1 MVDKIALYVS
11 RLRSYLAGRLPAPEV
26 ESVVSEAEAHL
37 LDLKEEHGCG
47 CEAVARFGSPRSYAR
62 HLLRSREIKPNPW
75 RVSLV
80 PLSVV
85 FAFITWISYLPP
97 AALEQWIRR
106 SGPLGEQAIVDL
118 EATVLVILI
127 IGLYRARQVL
137 WGPICLFMV
146 LLSAGETI
154 RRSAIAIP
162 VNVPGTSMRAIE
174 RSKGLV
180 LFERQIGKEIVE
192 LEGKRTLLHQG
203 MAVFAGAS
211 VTLPV
216 PKALQPDPSY
226 YTSPANIIALLVA
239 DEKSEDWHIN
249 SNPFLFFESYDVL
262 GGVSGSIDG
271 AVEDWRREGPAA
283 IERVNREI
291 SLKREQIAAAPAAFR
306 SPWWKVA
313 WATLPGV
320 ARGFVQLAVLLFEWN
335 IILYVAGLLV
345 RRMVLPRRRYA
356 R

>member
-11 RLRSYLAGRLPAPEV
+11 RLRSYLAGRLPLPDV

-47 CEAVARFGSPRSYAR
+47 CEAVARFGSPRAYAR
-62 HLLRSREIKPNPW
+62 RLLRSREVQPNPW
-75 RVSLV
+75 RASFI

-106 SGPLGEQAIVDL
+106 SGPFGEQAMVDL
-118 EATVLVILI
+118 EFIVLVVLI
-127 IGLYRARQVL
+127 VGLYRARQIL

-146 LLSAGETI
+146 LVSAGETI

-180 LFERQIGKEIVE
+180 PFQQQIGKEIVE
-192 LEGKRTLLHQG
+192 LEGKRTLLRQG

-216 PKALQPDPSY
+216 PKALQPDPTY
-226 YTSPANIIALLVA
+226 YTSPASVIGSLVV
-239 DEKSEDWHIN
+239 ETESESWHIN
-249 SNPFLFFESYDVL
+249 SNPFLFFESYDVF

-271 AVEDWRREGPAA
+271 AIEDWRREGPAA
-283 IERVNREI
+283 LERVDREI
-291 SLKREQIAAAPAAFR
+291 SLKREQIAAAPAAYR

-335 IILYVAGLLV
+335 FILYFAGMLV
-345 RRMVLPRRRYA
+345 RRLVLPRRRYA